1 MYQPVFH
8 FASIWQNNKEERLLL
23 LFLFLLYAPTQLVA
37 PRAVR
42 MADAM
47 EAISWITNFT
57 VSFFV
62 ILV

>member
-1 MYQPVFH
+1 M
-8 FASIWQNNKEERLLL
+8 LLL
-23 LFLFLLYAPTQLVA
+23 LFLFLVYAPTHDVA

-47 EAISWITNFT
+47 DAISWMTNFV

-62 ILV
+62 IGYLLSV